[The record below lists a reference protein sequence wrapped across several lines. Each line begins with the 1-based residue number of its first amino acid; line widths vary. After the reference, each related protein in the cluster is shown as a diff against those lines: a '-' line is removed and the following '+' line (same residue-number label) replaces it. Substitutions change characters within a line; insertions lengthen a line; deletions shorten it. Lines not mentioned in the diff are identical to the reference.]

1 MSGEKLK
8 PLGVLAIA
16 VALTLTGMGIQAVVV
31 PESDVVTG
39 AQKYKGGIRTG
50 QLNVTTTDTGM
61 TEFWAHTYPQNG
73 TDIRELR
80 IHWETPKHNYTLSPV
95 FTHNPDSLS
104 GTAFSVQVIRD
115 KDGGFPHANSGGDYV
130 RITVRPRTFVSKNES
145 ALGPVKIT
153 IDAPEI
159 YRERI
164 ILRNVTGT
172 ANISRPAER
181 VTLTPTEEPW
191 PNYQIARD
199 QTNPVRRTTTAPTH
213 SANRSGFQ

>member
-1 MSGEKLK
+1 M
-8 PLGVLAIA
+8 AIF
-16 VALTLTGMGIQAVVV
+16 IQVTY
-31 PESDVVTG
+31 PQESDVVTG
-39 AQKYKGGIRTG
+39 AERYKSGIRTG

-104 GTAFSVQVIRD
+104 GTEFSVQVIRD
-115 KDGGFPHANSGGDYV
+115 KDGSFPHANSGGDYV
-130 RITVRPRTFVSKNES
+130 RITIRPQTFVLDNES
-145 ALGPVKIT
+145 ALGPVNIT
-153 IDAPEI
+153 IDAPGV

-164 ILRNVTGT
+164 VIRNITGT

-181 VTLTPTEEPW
+181 VTQTPTEESW
-191 PNYQIARD
+191 PNYQITRD
-199 QTNPVRRTTTAPTH
+199 QTNPICRTATATTH
-213 SANRSGFQ
+213 STNRNKLQ